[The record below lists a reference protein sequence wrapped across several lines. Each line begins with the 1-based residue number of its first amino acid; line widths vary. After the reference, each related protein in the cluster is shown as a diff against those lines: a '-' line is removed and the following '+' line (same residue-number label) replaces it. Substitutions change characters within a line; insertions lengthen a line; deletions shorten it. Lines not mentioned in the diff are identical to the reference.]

1 MSTLPIYEV
10 PHKST
15 HWPMAHENPNNS
27 QICQFTNLQTQE
39 LINSQVHKQT
49 THRRI
54 NSQAN

>member
-1 MSTLPIYEV
+1 
-10 PHKST
+10 
-15 HWPMAHENPNNS
+15 MAHENPNNS